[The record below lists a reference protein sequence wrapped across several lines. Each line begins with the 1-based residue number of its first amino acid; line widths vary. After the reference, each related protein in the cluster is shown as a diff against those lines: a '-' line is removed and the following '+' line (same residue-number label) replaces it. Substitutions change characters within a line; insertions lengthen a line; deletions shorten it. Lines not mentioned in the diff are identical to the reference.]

1 MNSNATITSIVAR
14 YLSNANFRKNILVD
28 TEQALTTCGLVA
40 EDRREFSKFDFRGLE
55 SFGGLITKTQHN
67 FLYEYLPYTRQLLRI
82 YRLDLTIFAAY
93 RTLIQSTPAAAASRV
108 EKTRR
113 FVNYLSAWLG
123 GRDEE
128 FPGLVDLLEHEYIL
142 WDLKNEPHPDRTVS
156 AVMPSPAAELRNAI
170 ASLRRGVKLAELR
183 YKPLQMIDRL
193 EQGTQPQRKDRC
205 QSRLVY
211 WIDTQRS
218 EIRVAEM
225 NRTVWKVIRLCDG
238 KRRLPSLYKELAPLR
253 PATVRQA
260 LAFAETSG
268 FIIMGKPR

>member
-14 YLSNANFRKNILVD
+14 YLSNANFRKDILVD
-28 TEQALTTCGLVA
+28 TEQALTTCGLVV
-40 EDRREFSKFDFRGLE
+40 EDRRELSKFDFRGLE

-67 FLYEYLPYTRQLLRI
+67 FLYEYLPYTRQLLQI

-93 RTLIQSTPAAAASRV
+93 RTLIQSTPAGGASRV

-113 FVNYLSAWLG
+113 FVNYLRAWMG

-142 WDLKNEPHPDRTVS
+142 WDLKNEPRPDRTVS
-156 AVMPSPAAELRNAI
+156 AVMQSPAAELRNAI
-170 ASLRRGVKLAELR
+170 ASVQRGVKLAELR
-183 YKPLQMIDRL
+183 YKPLQMINRL
-193 EQGTQPQRKDRC
+193 KQGTQPQRKDRC

-225 NRTVWKVIRLCDG
+225 NQTIWKVIRLCDG

-260 LAFAETSG
+260 LTFAETSG